1 MVSLAKP
8 SRDCVVLFVVDAI
21 FSCVSLVNSLTYIIH
36 GKYESKRCAVVIK
49 KAI

>member
-1 MVSLAKP
+1 MQ
-8 SRDCVVLFVVDAI
+8 I

-36 GKYESKRCAVVIK
+36 AVVIK